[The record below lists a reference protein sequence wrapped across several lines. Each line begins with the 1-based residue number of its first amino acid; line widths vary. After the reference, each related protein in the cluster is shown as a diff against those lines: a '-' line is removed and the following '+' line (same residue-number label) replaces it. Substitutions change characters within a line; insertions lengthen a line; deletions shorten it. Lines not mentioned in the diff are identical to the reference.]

1 MKKLTK
7 LSALLCLFF
16 LTKSHELDKLNYDIK
31 KFSSKRDGTSSS
43 QLTSEEKSKKD
54 YGFIENLIVKY
65 DRKSSAQNKSTLFVV
80 FFCLICAKLNRKQL

>member
-1 MKKLTK
+1 MKILTK

-31 KFSSKRDGTSSS
+31 KLTSKRDGTSSS

-54 YGFIENLIVKY
+54 YGFIENWM
-65 DRKSSAQNKSTLFVV
+65 AFPFMQNWIDNNYIFSFLTPIKF
-80 FFCLICAKLNRKQL
+80 